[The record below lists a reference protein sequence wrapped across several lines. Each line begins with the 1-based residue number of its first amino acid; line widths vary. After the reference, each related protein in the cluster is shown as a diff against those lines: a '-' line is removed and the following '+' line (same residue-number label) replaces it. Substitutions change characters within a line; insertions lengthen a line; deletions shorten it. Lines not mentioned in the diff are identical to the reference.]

1 MINSHRMILK
11 AYQMSR
17 CFRRKSQLSQLCH
30 TKFTSITKQWAIII
44 RKISYFPYLWSCKSL
59 GPLDPLASPSLA
71 LASNINTSS
80 GELSVLSSAISNIQ
94 GSGVGSDDQCLA
106 LFKLLSSTWVIHG
119 LSTNHSCL
127 QLESSSHECYNPL
140 ALQDFLCHSIACT
153 MHNASKLSGAQFV

>member
-30 TKFTSITKQWAIII
+30 TKFTSILTKQWAIII

-59 GPLDPLASPSLA
+59 GPLDPMASPLLA

-94 GSGVGSDDQCLA
+94 GSGVESGDQCLA
-106 LFKLLSSTWVIHG
+106 LFKLLFSTWVIHG
-119 LSTNHSCL
+119 LSTNRSCL
-127 QLESSSHECYNPL
+127 QLESSSQECYNPL

-153 MHNASKLSGAQFV
+153 MHNASKLSGA